1 MKTKDLIKVLGI
13 MPKVKGY
20 YYIND
25 AVEIIKQRGEEP
37 LLITKDIYPEVAHKY
52 GTSPECVE
60 RAIRTSINN
69 AWSNNKEIIDQ
80 IVGYPLRF
88 RPSNKEFLFMVSD
101 YIIESEE
108 TLGDVQVKE
117 DFTKKITCDR
127 IMMNF

>member
-25 AVEIIKQRGEEP
+25 AVEIIKERGEEP
-37 LLITKDIYPEVAHKY
+37 LLITKDIYPEVAQKY
-52 GTSPECVE
+52 GTS
-60 RAIRTSINN
+60 INH
-69 AWSNNKEIIDQ
+69 AWSNNKEVIDQ
-80 IVGYPLRF
+80 IVGYPMRF

-108 TLGDVQVKE
+108 KLSGMHEKGILY
-117 DFTKKITCDR
+117 KK
-127 IMMNF
+127 NNV

>member
-1 MKTKDLIKVLGI
+1 MNTKDLIKVLGI

-25 AVEIIKQRGEEP
+25 AVEIIKERGEEP
-37 LLITKDIYPEVAHKY
+37 LLITKDIYPEVAQKY

-60 RAIRTSINN
+60 RAIRTSINH
-69 AWSNNKEIIDQ
+69 AWSNNKEVIDQ
-80 IVGYPLRF
+80 IVGYPMRF

-108 TLGDVQVKE
+108 KLSGMHEKGILY
-117 DFTKKITCDR
+117 KK
-127 IMMNF
+127 NNV